1 MATVGQTIENP
12 ASGERFTFLRT
23 ARDTG
28 GQFVQMEMTVKPG
41 GAVPAA
47 HIHARQEEEFEVL
60 AGTLRLRAGN
70 EPARLLGAGD
80 AHVVAAGV
88 AHEWSNAGEGAVR
101 VRITIRPALDI
112 ETMFETICGLA
123 NDGKVDARGAVP
135 FLQGVLLADAY
146 AIYRPDL
153 PVPVQQALVALLRPL
168 ARLRGYR
175 ARYPQYSALPAAPGL
190 ERAATT

>member
-1 MATVGQTIENP
+1 MATAGQTIENP
-12 ASGERFTFLRT
+12 VSGERFTFERT
-23 ARDTG
+23 ARDTD
-28 GQFVQMEMTVKPG
+28 GQFLRMEMTVKPG

-80 AHVVAAGV
+80 AVVVPAGV
-88 AHEWSNAGEGAVR
+88 AHEWSNAGEEAVR
-101 VRITIRPALDI
+101 VRITFRPALDI

-123 NDGKVDARGAVP
+123 SDGKVDARGAVP

-146 AIYRPDL
+146 AIYNPNP
-153 PVPVQQALVALLRPL
+153 PVPVQQSLVALLRPL
-168 ARLRGYR
+168 ARRRGYR
-175 ARYPQYSALPAAPGL
+175 PWYPRYSDLPAVPGP
-190 ERAATT
+190 ERAVPV